1 MYIDICIWCA
11 KYNEYGE
18 NMVSS
23 VGEIGTKRQ
32 ISRSEISRG
41 WHLCELFVLG
51 VIYNVCI

>member
-41 WHLCELFVLG
+41 WHLCELFQLF
-51 VIYNVCI
+51 